1 MIDEICTG
9 KTTLGSALNG
19 TDAIGG
25 LPDLFGASLKAAI
38 EDGSVPEAVHDDKL
52 TR

>member
-1 MIDEICTG
+1 MMERAG

-25 LPDLFGASLKAAI
+25 FPNLFGASLAAAI
-38 EDGSVPEAVHDDKL
+38 VNGSVPEALLDDKL